1 MNNFLLFLIAIF
13 FFYTI
18 LFLLIYR
25 YKAVLIN
32 KKLYKILLSIALIS
46 LISLS
51 LLILYN
57 FYKVF
62 KIGMGV

>member
-1 MNNFLLFLIAIF
+1 MNNFLLFLIVVF
-13 FFYTI
+13 LFYTI

-25 YKAVLIN
+25 YKCFLKN

-46 LISLS
+46 LITLV
-51 LLILYN
+51 LFILYN
-57 FYKVF
+57 LYEAF